1 MKLGAWYFAAAIG
14 AAGVI
19 ATPATAARSAN
30 TDANWPCQ
38 QVKVA
43 DLSVAAFWNG
53 ATVDTSAHN
62 WRGDTQVSA
71 LVDLITQRRM
81 PLEEAQQRVV
91 DFAKSAGDHR
101 TLRLLAVFTGVF
113 EVLNGE
119 RGKVIEGLDRFG
131 DRQKSLAASLRQEG
145 EALRA
150 AQVIVPPDDARVADL
165 TKQILWDTQVFE
177 SRRTSLRFACDVPS
191 IIEQRLYGISQ
202 TIQQQMN

>member
-53 ATVDTSAHN
+53 ATVE
-62 WRGDTQVSA
+62 TQVSA